1 MHGDRYQ
8 IALIALGVAVT
19 GLLGYFFYQEMF
31 PEYRIYQDDYV
42 ALEEFRSSYT
52 HEPPP
57 AFSLGVKQIVF
68 EREDKGPAS
77 VDRCVSCH
85 VAMQLPHFSPTKIAY
100 DGNGKMIRN
109 EEGFPIQIKNEN
121 YIWEKLDLKIASLID
136 PKVIEQLHQQGESA
150 EVKSREAEARHLSS
164 LKATDVGDQRYDVT
178 KVLVMHPLI
187 GKETRPFEFHP
198 LDDYGCT
205 ACHSGNGRGLTTEK
219 AHGPVFDGQY
229 EIEHEGSTPEF
240 TERDRVNDPTFSTVF
255 NHKPSDSLLFQ
266 TTPILVGN
274 LIQSSCVQCHAQDS
288 KTLPSHVEE
297 TKNSFSK
304 MANDPFSVSSM
315 KSDLDK
321 LTTNFHRGQ
330 DLFLSQACYACHKIS
345 GRSRGGVG
353 PELTYAGHTYPW
365 FLKESIVWP
374 QADLRTSTMP
384 NFKLDHVELEDL
396 MTYLLA
402 QKGPTKAISPME
414 YKIDIQKWEAGK
426 KSPWENS
433 ISPSDIHNLRNS
445 MIIYAT
451 QGCAA
456 CHRLEGFD
464 SNVGFSIEKTAK
476 LAPENLY
483 HEHQWFKNL
492 FPEEIRG
499 SAIIKTL
506 ESHAEEIDQHLS
518 GDVRNNGILEA
529 IDAQSPGTIESFYSN
544 FRFAERAKDALHD
557 SIGSKESAQQEKK
570 LWKKRVH
577 QVLMM
582 YIQEYGL
589 GRLIGPRLN
598 WSGIYRSDEW
608 LMEHFHNPSSRSP
621 RSIMPVMPFDDSK
634 FMALTY
640 MLDSLG
646 RRNRDTLHSIWKQQ
660 GFAPEL
666 AYKILC
672 SQCHGDYLQG
682 NGPVSNWIYPVPKNL
697 RNTEFLRNLTKE
709 KAIDSIMHGVK
720 GTPMAPWGE
729 TVQDKEGYDGVP
741 ILTHAEI
748 QKLVDWLY
756 LPLAGANVIKGIEDV
771 PKYHYTTKNIINELH
786 REKGLTLSDD
796 QLFDKK
802 LNPIESGDKDLYYIK
817 KDHYSEENIESGKK
831 FFNVNCSHCHGADAD
846 GSGIRASIMQEAKPR
861 MLTNIDWLNN
871 ADDLK
876 LLRSIKYGVLGTA
889 MTPWGDFTSSLQRL
903 QLVMYIR
910 SLSFEKERR
919 TALAETL
926 YQVFTHMDLQVEEA
940 RIVEYSTL
948 DKVQKQYDANQKE
961 RHQTTESDQ
970 KALALYAEQLK
981 LKSEIT
987 ILKTRDQIF
996 IDMKNLINQEEAV
1009 YATIGNA
1016 FLSNYVEDALWNDFL
1031 NLIALNANRFTYE
1044 NKKITLN
1051 ENNIDNL
1058 KRDELSNKIAIV
1070 FDKKISQLNDD
1081 KLAIQGKLPS
1091 QGRSNELHAIEM
1103 EIANEQKLKA
1113 LFLSALKQAELLRSQ
1128 EVDKLAWINSR

>member
-1 MHGDRYQ
+1 MNGDRYQ
-8 IALIALGVAVT
+8 IALIALGMAVT

-52 HEPPP
+52 NEPPP
-57 AFSLGVKQIVF
+57 AFSPGVKQIVF

-100 DGNGKMIRN
+100 DVDGKMIRS
-109 EEGFPIQIKNEN
+109 EEGFPVQIKNEN
-121 YIWEKLDLKIASLID
+121 YIWKKLDLKIASLID
-136 PKVIEQLHQQGESA
+136 PKIIEQLNHQGESA
-150 EVKSREAEARHLSS
+150 EIKSRETEARNLSS
-164 LKATDVGDQRYDVT
+164 LKIADVGDQNYDVT

-187 GKETRPFEFHP
+187 GKETRPFEFHS

-229 EIEHEGSTPEF
+229 EIEHEGPTPEF
-240 TERDRVNDPTFSTVF
+240 TERDRINDPAFSNVF

-288 KTLPSHVEE
+288 KAVPNNIEE
-297 TKNSFSK
+297 AKNSFSTT
-304 MANDPFSVSSM
+304 ANDPSSVSST
-315 KSDLDK
+315 KSDTDK

-345 GRSRGGVG
+345 GHSRGGVG
-353 PELTYAGHTYPW
+353 PELTHAGHTYPW

-384 NFKLDHVELEDL
+384 NFKLDHIELEDL

-414 YKIDIQKWEAGK
+414 YKINIQKWESGK
-426 KSPWENS
+426 KSPWENP
-433 ISPSDIHNLRNS
+433 IPPSDIHNLRNS
-445 MIIYAT
+445 MILYAT

-499 SAIIKTL
+499 SAIVKTI
-506 ESHAEEIDQHLS
+506 ESYAEEIDQHLS
-518 GDVRNNGILEA
+518 DNVRQNGMLEA
-529 IDAQSPGTIESFYSN
+529 INDQFPETIESFYSN
-544 FRFAERAKDALHD
+544 FRFAARAKDVLND
-557 SIGSKESAQQEKK
+557 SIGSKTLAQQEKIS
-570 LWKKRVH
+570 WKKRVH
-577 QVLMM
+577 KVLMM

-646 RRNRDTLHSIWKQQ
+646 RRNRDTLHTIWKQQ
-660 GFAPEL
+660 GFAPDV

-697 RNTEFLRNLTKE
+697 RNAEFLRNLTKE
-709 KAIDSIMHGVK
+709 KAINSIMHGVK

-729 TVQDKEGYDGVP
+729 TVQDKEEYDGVP

-756 LPLAGANVIKGIEDV
+756 LPLAGANVIKGLEDV
-771 PKYHYTTKNIINELH
+771 PKYRYTTKNIIDEL
-786 REKGLTLSDD
+786 RLEKGMTLNDD

-802 LNPIESGDKDLYYIK
+802 LNPIPGEDKDLYYIK
-817 KDHYSEENIESGKK
+817 KDYYSEENIENGRK
-831 FFNVNCSHCHGADAD
+831 FFLVNCSYCHGADAD

-876 LLRSIKYGVLGTA
+876 LLRSIKYGVPGTA

-919 TALAETL
+919 TALSKTL
-926 YQVFTHMDLQVEEA
+926 YQVFTHMNLQVEDA
-940 RIVEYSTL
+940 RIVEYGDL
-948 DKVQKQYDANQKE
+948 NKVQKQYDAIQKE
-961 RHQTTESDQ
+961 RQKTAESDQ
-970 KALALYAEQLK
+970 QALALYAEQLK
-981 LKSEIT
+981 LNGEMK

-996 IDMKNLINQEEAV
+996 TDMKNLIDQEEAV
-1009 YATIGNA
+1009 YATIGNT
-1016 FLSNYVEDALWNDFL
+1016 FLSNHVEDELWNDFL
-1031 NLIALNANRFTYE
+1031 NLIKLNTNRFTFE
-1044 NKKITLN
+1044 NKKLISDK
-1051 ENNIDNL
+1051 NNSNNL
-1058 KRDELSNKIAIV
+1058 KRSELSNKIVAI
-1070 FDKKISQLNDD
+1070 FDNKISQLDD
-1081 KLAIQGKLPS
+1081 KKLIIQGKLPS
-1091 QGRSNELHAIEM
+1091 QTRFNELHAIEI
-1103 EIANEQKLKA
+1103 EVANEHKLKA
-1113 LFLSALKQAELLRSQ
+1113 LFLSRLKQAELLRSQ
-1128 EVDKLAWINSR
+1128 EVEKLE